1 MTLNFPLLM
10 DDHAEKSLEE
20 LDNEIVKVTQR
31 LVRLH
36 NDRMRLM
43 AHTVMHHAF
52 DAGEVSDG

>member
-10 DDHAEKSLEE
+10 DDHAEKSLNA
-20 LDNEIVKVTQR
+20 LDDEIIKVSQQ

-36 NDRMRLM
+36 HERMRLM

-52 DAGEVSDG
+52 GGREVVAE

>member
-20 LDNEIVKVTQR
+20 LDNDIIKVTEQ

-36 NDRMRLM
+36 KERMRLM

-52 DAGEVSDG
+52 GGREVVAE